1 MKMTFADHIIRF
13 NHELTFTGSL
23 PRGIRV
29 MNPFAENPDIL
40 AVTEKFYRKFY
51 DDSRPRKLIL
61 GINPGR
67 FGAGTT
73 GIPFTDTKRLRNKC
87 GISADIPETH
97 EPSSVFVYD
106 VIERYGGVGPFY
118 GRYYINSISPLGFL
132 QQNKRGNW
140 VNCNYYDHHKLYQA
154 MENFMIAS
162 LRKQISFGL
171 DTTTCYVLGK
181 KNARFL
187 GRINARE
194 NLFGSMVVMD
204 HPRYIVQYRA
214 KYKQEYIRDYLEK
227 LAL

>member
-1 MKMTFADHIIRF
+1 MTFADHIIRF
-13 NHELTFTGSL
+13 NEKLTFTGSL
-23 PRGIRV
+23 PQGIRV

-40 AVTEKFYRKFY
+40 AVTKKFYKKFY
-51 DDSRPRKLIL
+51 DDLRPRKLIL

-73 GIPFTDTKRLRNKC
+73 GIPFTDTKRLRDKC
-87 GISADIPETH
+87 GIPADIPETH

-118 GRYYINSISPLGFL
+118 SRFYINSISPLGFL

-140 VNCNYYDHHKLYQA
+140 VNCNYYDYQKLYRA
-154 MENFMIAS
+154 LEGFMVES

-181 KNARFL
+181 KNARYIKH
-187 GRINARE
+187 INE
-194 NLFGSMVVMD
+194 KEKLFGSISVMA

-214 KYKQEYIRDYLEK
+214 RYKNQYIKDYLEK
-227 LAL
+227 LNQ